1 MSKSTPRL
9 GKGLSAIIGPR
20 PPASGPP
27 LQPAPTAAMDGR
39 LLDISL
45 DLIVPNAYQPRTEFN
60 DEALRGLAESIRQ
73 TGLLQPV
80 LVRARQ
86 DGRYELV
93 AGERRWRAAR
103 LAGLATIPA
112 IERKVQDAEALECAL
127 IENLQ
132 REDLGPLERAAAYDR
147 YLAAFNSSIERL
159 AERLGESRSNVTNYL
174 RFLKLPDEVKQ
185 LIRRGELSMGQTRA
199 VAAVSDPQQQLA
211 IARLAARRNLSVR
224 QVEALARENR
234 GVSRSEPVPSNGA
247 PTGRDRHFSNVQDQL
262 SKLLGTTVILR
273 PGRRKNSGRIIIRY
287 SSLEQFDRIAERLG
301 GRSAFE

>member
-9 GKGLSAIIGPR
+9 GKGLSAIIGSRPVAQDPPPR
-20 PPASGPP
+20 
-27 LQPAPTAAMDGR
+27 PAPTAAADGR
-39 LLDISL
+39 LRDISL

-60 DEALRGLAESIRQ
+60 DEAIRSLAESIRQ
-73 TGLLQPV
+73 SGLLQPV
-80 LVRARQ
+80 LVRARE

-112 IERKVQDAEALECAL
+112 IERKVDDAEALECAL

-147 YLAAFNSSIERL
+147 YLADFGSSVERL
-159 AERLGESRSNVTNYL
+159 AERLGESRSNVANYL

-185 LIRRGELSMGQTRA
+185 LIRRGELGMGQARA
-199 VAAVSDPQQQLA
+199 IAALTDPQQQLA
-211 IARLAARRNLSVR
+211 IAKLAARRNLSVR
-224 QVEALARENR
+224 QVEALARE
-234 GVSRSEPVPSNGA
+234 SRSLSPSEPVPSSTA
-247 PTGRDRHFSNVQDQL
+247 PTGRDRHFSDVQNQL
-262 SKLLGTTVILR
+262 SKLLGTTVLLR

-287 SSLEQFDRIAERLG
+287 SSLEQFDHIAERLG
-301 GRSAFE
+301 GKSAFE

>member
-9 GKGLSAIIGPR
+9 GKGLSAIIGAR
-20 PPASGPP
+20 QPAPSPP
-27 LQPAPTAAMDGR
+27 LQPAATAAVDGR
-39 LLDISL
+39 LLDLSL
-45 DLIVPNAYQPRTEFN
+45 DLIVPNAHQPRTEFN

-80 LVRARQ
+80 LVRARE

-112 IERKVQDAEALECAL
+112 IERRVDDAEALECAL

-132 REDLGPLERAAAYDR
+132 REDLGPLERAAAYER
-147 YLAAFNSSIERL
+147 YLADFGSSVERL
-159 AERLGESRSNVTNYL
+159 AERLGESRSNVANYL

-185 LIRRGELSMGQTRA
+185 LIRRGELGMGQARA
-199 VAAVSDPQQQLA
+199 VAALTDPQQQLA

-224 QVEALARENR
+224 QVETLARESR
-234 GVSRSEPVPSNGA
+234 RVPPSGPVSSSDA
-247 PTGRDRHFSNVQDQL
+247 PTGRDRHFSDVQDQL
-262 SKLLGTTVILR
+262 SKLLGTTVLLR
-273 PGRRKNSGRIIIRY
+273 PGRKKNSGRIIIRY

-301 GRSAFE
+301 GKSAFE

>member
-9 GKGLSAIIGPR
+9 GKGLSAIIGSR
-20 PPASGPP
+20 PVAKNPP
-27 LQPAPTAAMDGR
+27 SQPAPIAAADGR
-39 LLDISL
+39 LRDINL

-60 DEALRGLAESIRQ
+60 DEAIRSLAESIRQ
-73 TGLLQPV
+73 SGLLQPV
-80 LVRARQ
+80 LVRARE

-112 IERKVQDAEALECAL
+112 IERKVDDAEALECAL

-147 YLAAFNSSIERL
+147 YLADFGSSVERL
-159 AERLGESRSNVTNYL
+159 AERLGESRSNVANYL

-185 LIRRGELSMGQTRA
+185 LIRRGELGMGQARA
-199 VAAVSDPQQQLA
+199 IAALTDPQQQLA
-211 IARLAARRNLSVR
+211 IAKLAARRNLSVR
-224 QVEALARENR
+224 QVEALARE
-234 GVSRSEPVPSNGA
+234 SRSLSPSEPEPAGTA
-247 PTGRDRHFSNVQDQL
+247 PTGRDRHFSDLQNQL
-262 SKLLGTTVILR
+262 SKLLGTTVLLR

-287 SSLEQFDRIAERLG
+287 SSLEQFDHIAERLG
-301 GRSAFE
+301 GKSAFE